1 MIGTLLDNVPSLK
14 SNLSACCDTG
24 RLPESGR
31 IDENVGAISNKQG
44 NPGLKLSDIAQLAG
58 VSVTTASYVING
70 KAEQQRI
77 SSATVERVRAVVEQH
92 GFTPNPQAAGLRSR
106 HTRTLGFILPD
117 LENPSYARI
126 AKLLEQGARARGYQL
141 LIASSDDAPDSERQ
155 LLKLFRARRC
165 DALIVASCLPAGD
178 DSYHQLQAKGIPIIA
193 IDRVMEPEHFCSVIS
208 DDREASLQLTRS
220 LLDPLPKQIALI
232 GARPELSISQERAGG
247 FKEALAGFKGE
258 VLIEHGE
265 SFSRECGKQL
275 MEELLQRLG
284 HLPDAL
290 VTTSYVLL
298 QGVFDALHDFP
309 LKTRPLRLGT
319 FGDTQLLDFL
329 PLPVNA
335 MAQQHQLIA
344 DKALALALAAIE
356 QSDYQPGVQ
365 AIARTFKQRIRQ
377 D

>member
-1 MIGTLLDNVPSLK
+1 M
-14 SNLSACCDTG
+14 
-24 RLPESGR
+24 
-31 IDENVGAISNKQG
+31 
-44 NPGLKLSDIAQLAG
+44 KLSDIAQLAG

-77 SSATVERVRAVVEQH
+77 SSATVERVRAVVEQY

-141 LIASSDDAPDSERQ
+141 LIASSDDAPESERQ

-165 DALIVASCLPAGD
+165 DALIVASCLPTGD
-178 DSYHQLQAKGIPIIA
+178 DSYRQLQAKGIPIIA

-232 GARPELSISQERAGG
+232 GARPELSISQERAAG
-247 FKEALAGFKGE
+247 FKEALTGFKGE
-258 VLIEHGE
+258 VLVEHGE

-275 MEELLQRLG
+275 MEELLQRVG
-284 HLPDAL
+284 HLPEAL

-344 DKALALALAAIE
+344 DKALELALAAIE